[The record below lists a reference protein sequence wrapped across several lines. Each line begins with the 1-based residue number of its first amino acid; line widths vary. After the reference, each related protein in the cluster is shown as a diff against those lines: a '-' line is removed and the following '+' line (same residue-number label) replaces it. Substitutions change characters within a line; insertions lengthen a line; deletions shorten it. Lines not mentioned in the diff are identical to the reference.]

1 MSSLV
6 ADSTHN
12 YDVVRA
18 ACRNLM
24 TKVYEVWDESN
35 QSYFATPLIYNFYT
49 QRGEGILHFYVARRV
64 FDAILDF
71 RRGYCQY
78 ELNIANSIKSAN
90 AARMYI
96 LMCSQPAPISF
107 SVDYLKKMFGVQTKY
122 KQTRDFIKRVI
133 EPSRKELE
141 SMHVSSFA
149 YEPIKTG
156 CKITSIR
163 FTPIHRREHT
173 TEELAAMVS
182 VTALVDTE
190 VRIFLINA
198 FGFSVK
204 ELGAHKVLLEQFCKL
219 PYKFDV
225 LYSLRDRVRR
235 KNKSKGYVIEA
246 LRSEVQGFK
255 DRLQN
260 VKNASK

>member
-1 MSSLV
+1 
-6 ADSTHN
+6 
-12 YDVVRA
+12 
-18 ACRNLM
+18 
-24 TKVYEVWDESN
+24 
-35 QSYFATPLIYNFYT
+35 
-49 QRGEGILHFYVARRV
+49 
-64 FDAILDF
+64 
-71 RRGYCQY
+71 
-78 ELNIANSIKSAN
+78 
-90 AARMYI
+90 
-96 LMCSQPAPISF
+96 
-107 SVDYLKKMFGVQTKY
+107 
-122 KQTRDFIKRVI
+122 
-133 EPSRKELE
+133 
-141 SMHVSSFA
+141 
-149 YEPIKTG
+149 
-156 CKITSIR
+156 
-163 FTPIHRREHT
+163 
-173 TEELAAMVS
+173 MVS

-246 LRSEVQGFK
+246 LRSEVQGFR